1 MAYVHQF
8 ITSSNKNTENHREVR
23 EKPNPI
29 LSYLFPRL
37 VNLSFGD
44 PHWPSWHLLPSL
56 PRWSAAFFLPP
67 CRAAAW
73 FGFESSFGIAS
84 PGSLL
89 GAVIWPPGWV
99 DRWGSQAQ
107 EMEEEKEDVY
117 IYVYISIY
125 LSIYIRMPTAWG
137 FPRPGRGTRLGGFG
151 ILVDSMAVFSKSL
164 EVKWF

>member
-1 MAYVHQF
+1 MRFDKEFESVGPQLQVKTKHYQIDLAQKHTK
-8 ITSSNKNTENHREVR
+8 TSAVNRVCSPIYHMFQQKHWKSRGSQRKTESL
-23 EKPNPI
+23 
-29 LSYLFPRL
+29 LSYLFPML

-107 EMEEEKEDVY
+107 EMEEEQDEMCTY
-117 IYVYISIY
+117 IYI
-125 LSIYIRMPTAWG
+125 
-137 FPRPGRGTRLGGFG
+137 
-151 ILVDSMAVFSKSL
+151 
-164 EVKWF
+164 